1 MDLLKRVLRKNRR
14 QPNELQTALSSMT
27 PDELVRGVVD
37 LFTAGELR
45 LHSRKR
51 KRSLCPRFYRYHKA
65 NPHVAEWFLQ
75 AAQSLKRE
83 QHHDHYGIRAL
94 LEKIRFDV
102 HLRIVKSES
111 DGFRIANEFQACYVR
126 QIVMRDPSLCGFFTI
141 NPSAADALVVDG
153 RAWDDFAKDH
163 EAELWPERA
172 AKKKNSQSV
181 RLFADERSGN

>member
-1 MDLLKRVLRKNRR
+1 MESLKRVLRKHCR
-14 QPNELQTALSSMT
+14 QPNELLTAISAMT
-27 PDELVRGVVD
+27 PGEFVRGIVE
-37 LFTAGELR
+37 LFAAGELR

-51 KRSLCPRFYRYHKA
+51 KRSLCLRFYRYDKR
-65 NPHVAEWFLQ
+65 NPHVAEWFLR

-102 HLRIVKSES
+102 RVGIIKT

-153 RAWDDFAKDH
+153 RTWSDFAKEH
-163 EAELWPERA
+163 EAALWPARTA
-172 AKKKNSQSV
+172 QKKNSQSV
-181 RLFADERSGN
+181 PLFADERSGS